1 MKEKTLRASSAQKKS
16 LENPSQSVLNPYES
30 IIILK
35 PSLTDEEVDG
45 VLKKITEVIETQG
58 GEFVS
63 MDNWGKKKLAY
74 EVQKERRGI
83 YVAIHYKAMGS
94 SIIELERTYRFSE
107 LIIKFINVRI
117 DAEELGKSQPV
128 KEDKALSFKGR
139 DTRGWK

>member
-1 MKEKTLRASSAQKKS
+1 MKEKTLRVSSTQKKS
-16 LENPSQSVLNPYES
+16 SENPSQSVLNPYES

-83 YVAIHYKAMGS
+83 YVAIHYKATGS